1 MNAVETTNL
10 SKRYKDQLALDSVD
24 FRVPEGSVYVLVG
37 ANGAGKSSTFKIL
50 LNLERPTSGSAK
62 VFDLDTADPQARAQI
77 GYVPEQQTSPYP
89 WMTCERL
96 IQHVA
101 AFYPSWDSTYADHL
115 IKSLDIRTNKKTGSL
130 SKGELR
136 RLQLVLAMAHRPSLL
151 LLDEPTEGLDI
162 IARRQ
167 AMSLLA
173 EHLADSPTT
182 VIIATHHI
190 HEVDSF
196 TDYVGVLKQGK
207 LHAQLHRDE
216 LRQQIASTR
225 PNDARPLSLEDAIA
239 AMLAPETT
247 R

>member
-1 MNAVETTNL
+1 
-10 SKRYKDQLALDSVD
+10 
-24 FRVPEGSVYVLVG
+24 
-37 ANGAGKSSTFKIL
+37 
-50 LNLERPTSGSAK
+50 
-62 VFDLDTADPQARAQI
+62 
-77 GYVPEQQTSPYP
+77 
-89 WMTCERL
+89 
-96 IQHVA
+96 
-101 AFYPSWDSTYADHL
+101 
-115 IKSLDIRTNKKTGSL
+115 
-130 SKGELR
+130 
-136 RLQLVLAMAHRPSLL
+136 MAHRPSLL

-225 PNDARPLSLEDAIA
+225 PDNARPLSLEDAIA
-239 AMLAPETT
+239 AMLSPEST

>member
-1 MNAVETTNL
+1 MPYTFCSSAV
-10 SKRYKDQLALDSVD
+10 
-24 FRVPEGSVYVLVG
+24 
-37 ANGAGKSSTFKIL
+37 
-50 LNLERPTSGSAK
+50 
-62 VFDLDTADPQARAQI
+62 
-77 GYVPEQQTSPYP
+77 
-89 WMTCERL
+89 
-96 IQHVA
+96 
-101 AFYPSWDSTYADHL
+101 
-115 IKSLDIRTNKKTGSL
+115 RTNKKTGTL

-136 RLQLVLAMAHRPSLL
+136 RLQLVLSMAHRPSLL

-225 PNDARPLSLEDAIA
+225 PDNARPLSLEDAIA
-239 AMLAPETT
+239 AMLSPEST